1 MLQHFKKSKKILLNQ
16 INFNRYVESIR
27 WSEIFKT
34 FLKTIRICFIINIT
48 SFLALTT
55 LLRVFLYKILK
66 TLFKNWTQ
74 PKVALIDVFLLLCI
88 TIKIFK
94 TFLKTIRI
102 CFIINITSFLA
113 LTTLLRVF
121 LYKILKTLFKNWT
134 QPKVALIDVFLLLCI
149 TITFYSLHYNTY
161 IQNKWIAYCGGCLF
175 TIIIFTAKNIIT
187 TIFRKIYYKIK
198 NK

>member
-27 WSEIFKT
+27 WSE
-34 FLKTIRICFIINIT
+34 
-48 SFLALTT
+48 
-55 LLRVFLYKILK
+55 
-66 TLFKNWTQ
+66 
-74 PKVALIDVFLLLCI
+74 
-88 TIKIFK
+88 IFK